1 MTAEFERVPARIKTP
16 QKLQSCSKLF
26 YVTGLGEIDYA
37 PANRSDQNKSLMAAR
52 FEASQQLRYLP
63 NGIFHDTACEDSQC
77 DTIYD
82 DDDEE
87 ITEEEESLETDYK
100 NEDDDADDATDDLS
114 TSDADDSETNGDLSF
129 EIQDFIN
136 QIPEITE
143 HFQIISKIGEGI
155 RATAFAHM
163 CRNVQFC
170 IQGHGSQVSP
180 VLQRLGCGLGSTS
193 KVHLASNQKAKG
205 QRQSVSSQVRRSQE
219 DLCHQQPDSHLK
231 RAGVIT

>member
-1 MTAEFERVPARIKTP
+1 
-16 QKLQSCSKLF
+16 
-26 YVTGLGEIDYA
+26 
-37 PANRSDQNKSLMAAR
+37 MAAR
-52 FEASQQLRYLP
+52 FEASQQLRDLP
-63 NGIFHDTACEDSQC
+63 NGIFHDTAYEDSQC

-100 NEDDDADDATDDLS
+100 NEEDDADDAGDATEDLS
-114 TSDADDSETNGDLSF
+114 TSDADDSDINGDLSS

-155 RATAFAHM
+155 RTASFAHVF
-163 CRNVQFC
+163 RNVQFR

-180 VLQRLGCGLGSTS
+180 VLQRLGCGLGSAP
-193 KVHLASNQKAKG
+193 KVCLASYQKAKR
-205 QRQSVSSQVRRSQE
+205 QRQSVSSQIRRS
-219 DLCHQQPDSHLK
+219 
-231 RAGVIT
+231 